1 MRSEANDRFA
11 GQSGGALSVL
21 RFSYGCVPPSV
32 AAFLRGQAD
41 RIRRQCAIST
51 IQIGK
56 ALIEAKRYLSH
67 GEFVRWVECEVG
79 IPARSAQAYMR
90 AAKWASD
97 KHATVARLS
106 PSALYLLSAA
116 ATPEDFVTDVLNR
129 TEAGECIPPS
139 VLREELRAFRSDEQ
153 QAQVR
158 AGISAQRASDDG
170 TEPGEVVVESE
181 ASGVVTELAAILV
194 QKLSA
199 ADFARV
205 RDIITSD
212 VVLSNPRL
220 AKSLE
225 QAFRRTVQRRR
236 LHAVGAGIRTG

>member
-1 MRSEANDRFA
+1 MPSEANDRFD
-11 GQSGGALSVL
+11 GWSGGSLSGL
-21 RFSYGCVPPSV
+21 RFSYGSVPPNV

-51 IQIGK
+51 VQIGK

-67 GEFVRWVECEVG
+67 GEFVRWVECEVC
-79 IPARSAQAYMR
+79 IPVRSAQAYMR

-97 KHATVARLS
+97 KHAAVARLS

-116 ATPEDFVTDVLNR
+116 ATPEDFVTDILNR
-129 TEAGECIPPS
+129 TEAGEYISPS
-139 VLREELRAFRSDEQ
+139 ALREELKAFRSSEQ
-153 QAQVR
+153 QQYVR
-158 AGISAQRASDDG
+158 AEISARRASDND
-170 TEPGEVVVESE
+170 PKWRAVAIESE
-181 ASGVVTELAAILV
+181 ASGVVTELVAILV

-220 AKSLE
+220 AKNLE
-225 QAFRRTVQRRR
+225 QAFRRTMQDCRIHTVKAA
-236 LHAVGAGIRTG
+236 LRTG